1 MIGNSIEKP
10 SKSEFLDGKFQIRWN
25 IQEVT
30 KILDDGSTRTE
41 YSYEYNT
48 QYIITELTKDE
59 IIKAIIAERYSYAD
73 EIKLAFNR
81 ETDSAERLVHETLV
95 ANSKVWADEILA

>member
-10 SKSEFLDGKFQIRWN
+10 SMSEFLDGKFQIRWN

-30 KILDDGSTRTE
+30 KTLDDGSTRTE

-48 QYIITELTKDE
+48 QYVITELTKDE

-73 EIKLAFNR
+73 EIKLAFDR
-81 ETDSAERLVHETLV
+81 SVDSAERSAHETLV